1 MPAMTASGSGDRRRA
16 PRAAVAI
23 ACTLRRRTGSPVAGR
38 TVDLGPAG
46 MCVATARPLA
56 ADEAVEFELPQLPG
70 DVHGHARVMR
80 EQRYGVYALRF
91 EGLPERLRDQLAALA
106 DGPRAGARA

>member
-1 MPAMTASGSGDRRRA
+1 MTASGNGDRRRA

-56 ADEAVEFELPQLPG
+56 PDEAVEFEL
-70 DVHGHARVMR
+70 MR
-80 EQRYGVYALRF
+80 EQRSGVYARRF
-91 EGLPERLRDQLAALA
+91 EGLPELLRDQRAALA
-106 DGPRAGARA
+106 AGPRAGARA